1 MYSTKYSVSIHILSL
16 IALKDEQAMTSDRIA
31 GSVNTN
37 PALVRRLMS
46 SLKKANL
53 IKAQT
58 KLGILGLTKPPE
70 EISLLQVF
78 KAVEKEQNLFAMH
91 GDPNPNCPVGARIGS
106 ALEYVNQQVQT
117 EFEKDLDSVFLSDI
131 LKGMDMDKDKKD

>member
-16 IALKDEQAMTSDRIA
+16 IALKEEQPITSDYIA

-46 SLKKANL
+46 SLKKAEL
-53 IKAQT
+53 IRTQT
-58 KLGILGLTKPPE
+58 KLGVLGLKKPPE

-78 KAVEKEQNLFAMH
+78 KAVEKEQRLFSIH
-91 GDPNPNCPVGARIGS
+91 SDSNPNCPVGARIGS
-106 ALEYVNQQVQT
+106 ALEFVNDQIQSA
-117 EFEKDLDSVFLSDI
+117 FEKELDSIYLSDI
-131 LKGMDMDKDKKD
+131 LKDMNIEK